1 MEDEGVPQSPGLNME
16 HGFIRQIENNQL
28 TRDKQAKEE
37 VARRN
42 RDSNKFHRKVG
53 FHAKPA
59 IEIYRPPSLRT
70 SGEFSLTGS
79 DSDMEN
85 YVASFTHPQL
95 QSSGGNNGGKLSK
108 SKSTSHAHRVRF
120 QLEHHVPT
128 ATSTSNI
135 TTQPLP
141 SSSSS
146 SSTSSAINSSLSE
159 GYILKRSRTYA
170 PGELKSFSNDLDL
183 SGFSV
188 DVQSTI
194 KRAIQ
199 DPNQLAARQLMEIVR
214 HLFNR
219 VLESVR
225 YAEPTARLCIT
236 IIQKEKNE
244 TFLESLLNSCREWY
258 NERDRLASLVSG
270 SNNQSAQP
278 QPPPPVKPNRWVA
291 YVTFLYEL
299 YTRLKSRKQSPMVA
313 TNTMPSTVVLTLL
326 TECCLL
332 FLRPTS
338 LMGHGEIECLFIVL
352 TSVGRD
358 LATECPQ
365 RMQSLMS
372 AVREAFLVP
381 DISPSVHKTLLQLIE
396 LNASHWQ
403 MMAPAVTYYYPG
415 NQRH

>member
-1 MEDEGVPQSPGLNME
+1 MES
-16 HGFIRQIENNQL
+16 
-28 TRDKQAKEE
+28 
-37 VARRN
+37 
-42 RDSNKFHRKVG
+42 
-53 FHAKPA
+53 
-59 IEIYRPPSLRT
+59 
-70 SGEFSLTGS
+70 
-79 DSDMEN
+79 
-85 YVASFTHPQL
+85 YVAGFTHPQPQL
-95 QSSGGNNGGKLSK
+95 QPTKSGGGGRLSK
-108 SKSTSHAHRVRF
+108 SKSTSSAHRVRF
-120 QLEHHVPT
+120 QLEHQVPST
-128 ATSTSNI
+128 TNTSNS
-135 TTQPLP
+135 TTQPL
-141 SSSSS
+141 SSSSVTN
-146 SSTSSAINSSLSE
+146 STLPE
-159 GYILKRSRTYA
+159 GYTLKRSKSYA

-258 NERDRLASLVSG
+258 NERDRLASLVPSA
-270 SNNQSAQP
+270 SNQSAQ
-278 QPPPPVKPNRWVA
+278 PPPVKPNRWVA

-313 TNTMPSTVVLTLL
+313 TNTMPSILVLTLL

-332 FLRPTS
+332 FLRPAS
-338 LMGHGEIECLFIVL
+338 LMGHSEIECLFIVL

-381 DISPSVHKTLLQLIE
+381 TISPSVHKTLLQLIE

-415 NQRH
+415 NQRQ